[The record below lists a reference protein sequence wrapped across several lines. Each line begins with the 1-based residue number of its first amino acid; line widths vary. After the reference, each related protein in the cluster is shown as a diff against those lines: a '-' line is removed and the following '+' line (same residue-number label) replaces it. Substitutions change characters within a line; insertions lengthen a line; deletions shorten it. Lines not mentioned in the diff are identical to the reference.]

1 MLLPAD
7 AHRGAAITRRSER
20 RSENGSRITTVT
32 AIVVAVAIAFSIAFL
47 TYLALKS
54 IRVRCENP
62 KYVPTQYLKEKWRR
76 WQPVG
81 LTGSKGNYSSRLQQD
96 TSYAPALH
104 RRGENGS
111 ARESAQLGNLER
123 NGANA
128 DGNEGAVERNTSVR
142 SVMTLPAYSKS
153 VRDNERVLAREGE
166 RGGVDTVVEAPETV
180 EEEEERREEEME
192 SLYQIRVQRRREAT
206 EREER
211 RQARREARERQDYT
225 ALAAMRQESIWR
237 AEQRRA
243 GLDTSAALIADHRAN
258 SQDRRVSS
266 VSYADLGVA
275 RHDGTRLR
283 ANSNDSDNRPLLDSA
298 ASMSESTVRPTTG
311 DSLSVHQR
319 GRSSTSALSIMS
331 GSDVSDNEVDLPP
344 FGRSGDDFEA
354 VNMSRTQSHSPSRLP
369 GGNRSRTSSAAGPP
383 LSVDTADLGEARIP
397 LYQPPAYDEGFEEA
411 PPYTS
416 PIDRRI
422 PGLQRPHAESPRPLS
437 ASGAPMLPEIGRLPS
452 IRIAAATP
460 VEPRRPADFPSTVQ
474 ESSNQERE
482 G

>member
-1 MLLPAD
+1 M
-7 AHRGAAITRRSER
+7 
-20 RSENGSRITTVT
+20 
-32 AIVVAVAIAFSIAFL
+32 
-47 TYLALKS
+47 
-54 IRVRCENP
+54 
-62 KYVPTQYLKEKWRR
+62 
-76 WQPVG
+76 G

-111 ARESAQLGNLER
+111 ARESAQLGDLAR
-123 NGANA
+123 DGANA
-128 DGNEGAVERNTSVR
+128 DGNGAAVERNTSVR

-166 RGGVDTVVEAPETV
+166 RGGVDTVVEAPETA

-211 RQARREARERQDYT
+211 RQARREARERQDYA
-225 ALAAMRQESIWR
+225 ALAAMRQESVWR

-243 GLDTSAALIADHRAN
+243 GLGTSAALIAEHRE
-258 SQDRRVSS
+258 SSRERRVSS

-298 ASMSESTVRPTTG
+298 ASISDSTIRPNTS
-311 DSLSVHQR
+311 DSLGVHQR
-319 GRSSTSALSIMS
+319 GRSSTSALSAMS
-331 GSDVSDNEVDLPP
+331 GSDVSDNEMDLPP
-344 FGRSGDDFEA
+344 FGRSGDDFEV
-354 VNMSRTQSHSPSRLP
+354 VNMSRSESHSPSRMP
-369 GGNRSRTSSAAGPP
+369 GHNRSRTNSAAAPP
-383 LSVDTADLGEARIP
+383 LSVDTADLGESRIP

-416 PIDRRI
+416 PIEQRVTS
-422 PGLQRPHAESPRPLS
+422 LQRPETESPRPVS
-437 ASGAPMLPEIGRLPS
+437 ASGAPMLPSIGRLPS
-452 IRIAAATP
+452 IRIAEATP
-460 VEPRRPADFPSTVQ
+460 IEPRRPMDFPSSVQ
-474 ESSNQERE
+474 ENSQERE
-482 G
+482 S